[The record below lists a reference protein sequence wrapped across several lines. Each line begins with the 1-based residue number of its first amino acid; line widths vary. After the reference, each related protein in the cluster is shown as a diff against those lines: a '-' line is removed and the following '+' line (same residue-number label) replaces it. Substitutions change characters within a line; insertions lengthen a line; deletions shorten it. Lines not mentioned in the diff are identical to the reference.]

1 MTSGAGAQP
10 DAFMPA
16 GPIPYVPMAANV
28 APPGFAAFAATTQS
42 DWQTQ
47 LEDAFLNSIGLGQ
60 LVALCNLIAASP
72 FYQDLKTFGDVAV
85 NGVIGAFIKATD
97 TLADDVAHLSPS
109 GLLSGNTPTTL
120 LALASQVAKIGEI
133 LFGDLANVAATEIT
147 ALEKFFNEFVIAW
160 PSFPPSLQNDLTSLL
175 ADVQAVWD
183 AILATVG
190 WAAGAGTAA
199 DVTRYFTDFL
209 AMFANPALTSAGFN
223 ASTAVGTFIT
233 SMIAPHNL
241 LAPMDPVTQLVAAT
255 HIPAL
260 TAGWGKTI
268 DGSLLVGTVAAGI
281 VSGALTSAT
290 LAATALTAGAI
301 GAGVTIA
308 GSALTSAI
316 SAANVP
322 ALPAGWGKTVD
333 GSLIAGTINAAII
346 TGVLNQSQIPALT
359 SSWGKTIDGA
369 VLTNAITT
377 ATLAASKL
385 TSGAIP
391 AGVTIAGSA
400 LTSAITAANV
410 PALPAGWGKTI
421 DGALIAGTVLSTS
434 VIPTITPPMT
444 SGLALIDDV
453 TNAILATSILGNTVD
468 QMQYALTNMPNVNV
482 QPIVG
487 TVASDLGASLQAHI
501 DAGIQAITG
510 STASGNPLSLFQ
522 TAFGQFTNH
531 VGVVTVSQPYVP
543 PASVTAVSHA
553 NNSYIQQQSVNYEI
567 AHAVDPTCN
576 GPFDLSTIALAALST
591 VTVAQGTAVQCFDH
605 IPFGGVKQ
613 SVRWLGNP
621 SSGASFTDFRVN
633 IYRLD
638 TTTGIETLVYASE
651 NIAAAISASSTPVWK
666 AYNTPS
672 GAVQTLSLGTSATP
686 PTGPGF
692 PYTFPFPLV
701 AAPSFTL
708 TFSGQTTTA
717 IPYPATTVPIQNAL
731 AALSNIGTGNVL
743 VCDIGG
749 GDFFIT
755 FAGTMAATTHPL
767 ITVDSTLLPNTTP
780 TVNDFLI
787 AGQGDVFAAEIV
799 VAGTGN
805 YNIVGITNNLP
816 VHTTAIPARF
826 AATRVV
832 GSPNFTYSAATP
844 WIGLAS
850 TNSTSAPGTPI
861 APAPP
866 PPAVPPVFN
875 PVLLGW
881 GSSTVIANPAATYP
895 LANYF
900 DVIIFG
906 GGGGGAA
913 GNNLSGSVG
922 GYAAPHAVW
931 SGVTR
936 ALMGTAGVTI
946 NVGGGGY
953 GGGSTGAPGGNGGG
967 SSVVIPGWTTL
978 SVGGGAGNSGASSSF
993 YGGPGQ
999 NESSATWSDAYYNP
1013 QGLAGGAGGQ
1023 SPQAA
1028 GALPGGGGAGGSA
1041 TLVGAN
1047 IYGGAGGGGAVYIYC
1062 YQ

>member
-1 MTSGAGAQP
+1 MTSGMGAQP

-28 APPGFAAFAATTQS
+28 ATPGFAAFAATTQS

-47 LEDAFLNSIGLGQ
+47 LEDAFLDSIGLGQ

-120 LALASQVAKIGEI
+120 LALATQVAKIGEI

-260 TAGWGKTI
+260 TA
-268 DGSLLVGTVAAGI
+268 
-281 VSGALTSAT
+281 
-290 LAATALTAGAI
+290 
-301 GAGVTIA
+301 
-308 GSALTSAI
+308 
-316 SAANVP
+316 
-322 ALPAGWGKTVD
+322 
-333 GSLIAGTINAAII
+333 
-346 TGVLNQSQIPALT
+346 
-359 SSWGKTIDGA
+359 SWGKTIDGA

-421 DGALIAGTVLSTS
+421 DGALIAGTVLSTA
-434 VIPTITPPMT
+434 VIPPITPPMT

-613 SVRWLGNP
+613 SVR
-621 SSGASFTDFRVN
+621 
-633 IYRLD
+633 
-638 TTTGIETLVYASE
+638 
-651 NIAAAISASSTPVWK
+651 
-666 AYNTPS
+666 
-672 GAVQTLSLGTSATP
+672 
-686 PTGPGF
+686 
-692 PYTFPFPLV
+692 
-701 AAPSFTL
+701 
-708 TFSGQTTTA
+708 
-717 IPYPATTVPIQNAL
+717 
-731 AALSNIGTGNVL
+731 
-743 VCDIGG
+743 
-749 GDFFIT
+749 
-755 FAGTMAATTHPL
+755 
-767 ITVDSTLLPNTTP
+767 
-780 TVNDFLI
+780 
-787 AGQGDVFAAEIV
+787 
-799 VAGTGN
+799 
-805 YNIVGITNNLP
+805 
-816 VHTTAIPARF
+816 
-826 AATRVV
+826 
-832 GSPNFTYSAATP
+832 
-844 WIGLAS
+844 
-850 TNSTSAPGTPI
+850 
-861 APAPP
+861 
-866 PPAVPPVFN
+866 
-875 PVLLGW
+875 
-881 GSSTVIANPAATYP
+881 
-895 LANYF
+895 
-900 DVIIFG
+900 
-906 GGGGGAA
+906 
-913 GNNLSGSVG
+913 
-922 GYAAPHAVW
+922 
-931 SGVTR
+931 
-936 ALMGTAGVTI
+936 
-946 NVGGGGY
+946 
-953 GGGSTGAPGGNGGG
+953 
-967 SSVVIPGWTTL
+967 
-978 SVGGGAGNSGASSSF
+978 
-993 YGGPGQ
+993 
-999 NESSATWSDAYYNP
+999 
-1013 QGLAGGAGGQ
+1013 
-1023 SPQAA
+1023 
-1028 GALPGGGGAGGSA
+1028 
-1041 TLVGAN
+1041 
-1047 IYGGAGGGGAVYIYC
+1047 
-1062 YQ
+1062 

>member
-1 MTSGAGAQP
+1 MTSGMGAQP

-47 LEDAFLNSIGLGQ
+47 LEEAFLNSIGLGQ

-120 LALASQVAKIGEI
+120 LALATQVAKIGEI

-183 AILATVG
+183 AILGTVG
-190 WAAGAGTAA
+190 WAAGAGTAT
-199 DVTRYFTDFL
+199 DVTQYFTDFL

-260 TAGWGKTI
+260 TA
-268 DGSLLVGTVAAGI
+268 
-281 VSGALTSAT
+281 
-290 LAATALTAGAI
+290 
-301 GAGVTIA
+301 
-308 GSALTSAI
+308 
-316 SAANVP
+316 
-322 ALPAGWGKTVD
+322 
-333 GSLIAGTINAAII
+333 
-346 TGVLNQSQIPALT
+346 
-359 SSWGKTIDGA
+359 SWGKTIDGA

-421 DGALIAGTVLSTS
+421 DGALIAGSVLSTA
-434 VIPTITPPMT
+434 VIPPITPPMT
-444 SGLALIDDV
+444 SGLALVDDV

-468 QMQYALTNMPNVNV
+468 QMQYALANMPHVNV

-487 TVASDLGASLQAHI
+487 TAATDLGASLQAHI

-510 STASGNPLSLFQ
+510 STAGGNPLSLFQ

-576 GPFDLSTIALAALST
+576 GPFDLATIALAALST

-651 NIAAAISASSTPVWK
+651 NIAAAISASGTPVWK

-672 GAVQTLSLGTSATP
+672 GAAQTLSLGTSATP

-692 PYTFPFPLV
+692 PYTFPFPLG
-701 AAPSFTL
+701 AGRSFTL

-717 IPYPATTVPIQNAL
+717 IPYPPTTVSIQNAL

-780 TVNDFLI
+780 TVNDFLV

-816 VHTTAIPARF
+816 IHTTAIPARF
-826 AATRVV
+826 GATRVV
-832 GSPNFTYSAATP
+832 GSPTFTYSAATP

-850 TNSTSAPGTPI
+850 TNSTSAPGTPV

-866 PPAVPPVFN
+866 PPYVPPVFN

-922 GYAAPHAVW
+922 GYAAPHSVW
-931 SGVTR
+931 TGITR
-936 ALMGTAGVTI
+936 DLMGTAGVTI

-999 NESSATWSDAYYNP
+999 NESGASWSDAYYNP
-1013 QGLAGGAGGQ
+1013 HGLAGGAGGQ

-1041 TLVGAN
+1041 TLIGAN

>member
-28 APPGFAAFAATTQS
+28 APPGFAAFAATTQA

-147 ALEKFFNEFVIAW
+147 ALEKFFTEFVIAW

-183 AILATVG
+183 AILATAG

-199 DVTRYFTDFL
+199 DVTQYFTDFL

-241 LAPMDPVTQLVAAT
+241 LAPMDPVTQLVAAA

-268 DGSLLVGTVAAGI
+268 DG
-281 VSGALTSAT
+281 
-290 LAATALTAGAI
+290 
-301 GAGVTIA
+301 
-308 GSALTSAI
+308 
-316 SAANVP
+316 
-322 ALPAGWGKTVD
+322 
-333 GSLIAGTINAAII
+333 
-346 TGVLNQSQIPALT
+346 
-359 SSWGKTIDGA
+359 
-369 VLTNAITT
+369 
-377 ATLAASKL
+377 
-385 TSGAIP
+385 
-391 AGVTIAGSA
+391 
-400 LTSAITAANV
+400 
-410 PALPAGWGKTI
+410 
-421 DGALIAGTVLSTS
+421 ALIAGSVLSTA
-434 VIPTITPPMT
+434 VIPPITPAMT
-444 SGLALIDDV
+444 TGLALIDDV
-453 TNAILATSILGNTVD
+453 TNAILATSIVGNTVA
-468 QMQYALTNMPNVNV
+468 QMQYALANMPYVNV

-487 TVASDLGASLQAHI
+487 TVATDLGASVQAHI

-522 TAFGQFTNH
+522 TAFGQFTSH
-531 VGVVTVSQPYVP
+531 VGVVTASQPYVP

-605 IPFGGVKQ
+605 ISFGGIKQ

-621 SSGASFTDFRVN
+621 SAGASFTGFYLN

-638 TTTGIETLVYASE
+638 TITGIETLVYASE
-651 NIAAAISASSTPVWK
+651 NIAAAVSASGTPVWK
-666 AYNTPS
+666 AYNIPS

-686 PTGPGF
+686 PAGPGF
-692 PYTFPFPLV
+692 PYTFPFTL
-701 AAPSFTL
+701 AAGRSFTL

-717 IPYPATTVPIQNAL
+717 IPYPATAVSIQNAL

-743 VCDIGG
+743 VCDNGG
-749 GDFFIT
+749 DDFFIT

-767 ITVDSTLLPNTTP
+767 ITIDSTLLPNTTP
-780 TVNDFLI
+780 TVSDFI
-787 AGQGDVFAAEIV
+787 VATQGTMFAAEIV
-799 VAGTGN
+799 VVGTGN

-816 VHTTAIPARF
+816 IHTTAIPARF
-826 AATRVV
+826 GATRAV
-832 GSPNFTYSAATP
+832 GSLGFTYAAATP

-850 TNSTSAPGTPI
+850 TSSTSAPDTP
-861 APAPP
+861 PLY
-866 PPAVPPVFN
+866 VPPVFN
-875 PVLLGW
+875 PVLFGW
-881 GSSTVIANPAATYP
+881 ATSILIQNPAVTFP

-913 GNNLSGSVG
+913 GANLSGSVG

-931 SGVTR
+931 SGIPR
-936 ALMGTAGVTI
+936 SLMGTAGLTI

-953 GGGSTGAPGGNGGG
+953 GGGSTGAPGGNGAG

-978 SVGGGAGNSGASSSF
+978 SVGGGAGNSGASSSL

-999 NESSATWSDAYYNP
+999 NESTATWSDAYYNP
-1013 QGLAGGAGGQ
+1013 HGLAGGAGGQ

-1028 GALPGGGGAGGSA
+1028 GAVPGGGGAGGSA

>member
-1 MTSGAGAQP
+1 MTSGMGAQP

-28 APPGFAAFAATTQS
+28 ATPGFAAFAATTQS

-47 LEDAFLNSIGLGQ
+47 LEDAFLDSIGLGQ

-147 ALEKFFNEFVIAW
+147 ALEKFFTEFVIAW

-199 DVTRYFTDFL
+199 DVTQYFTDFL
-209 AMFANPALTSAGFN
+209 AMFANPALASAGFN

-260 TAGWGKTI
+260 TAG
-268 DGSLLVGTVAAGI
+268 
-281 VSGALTSAT
+281 
-290 LAATALTAGAI
+290 
-301 GAGVTIA
+301 
-308 GSALTSAI
+308 
-316 SAANVP
+316 
-322 ALPAGWGKTVD
+322 
-333 GSLIAGTINAAII
+333 
-346 TGVLNQSQIPALT
+346 
-359 SSWGKTIDGA
+359 WGKTIDGA

-421 DGALIAGTVLSTS
+421 DGALIAGTVLSTA
-434 VIPTITPPMT
+434 VIPPITPPMT

-605 IPFGGVKQ
+605 IPFGGIKQ

-666 AYNTPS
+666 AYNIPS

-717 IPYPATTVPIQNAL
+717 IPYPPTTVSIQNAL
-731 AALSNIGTGNVL
+731 AALSNIGAGKVL

-780 TVNDFLI
+780 TVADFLV

-799 VAGTGN
+799 VTGTGN

-826 AATRVV
+826 GATRVV
-832 GSPNFTYSAATP
+832 GSPTFTYSAATP

-850 TNSTSAPGTPI
+850 TNSTSAPGTPV

-866 PPAVPPVFN
+866 PPYVPPVFN

-922 GYAAPHAVW
+922 GYAAPHSVW
-931 SGVTR
+931 TGITR
-936 ALMGTAGVTI
+936 DLMGTAGVTI

-1028 GALPGGGGAGGSA
+1028 GALPGGGGSA